1 MNLLVRITNKTE
13 YLKFVQQQ
21 YVLDVPYQKILDQ
34 IWLGP
39 KKNTTFSRIFFTNI
53 YYNMPTINPI
63 FIDLL

>member
-1 MNLLVRITNKTE
+1 MNWLVRITNKTE

-39 KKNTTFSRIFFTNI
+39 KKKHNIFTYFF
-53 YYNMPTINPI
+53 YKY
-63 FIDLL
+63 LL